1 MPSEALTHSVRVRV
15 WSTYLEDYSRPE
27 ESQFFFSYRVR
38 ISNEGSEPVTLLN
51 RHWIIIDSD
60 GEKQEVRGPGVL
72 GKQPVLGVGEF
83 HEYFSFCNLE
93 TDFGTMEGSYEMITQ
108 SGEIFNV
115 TIARFYL
122 ATTLKEFDANQFRRG
137 QVVRHTL
144 HGYRGVVVDFD
155 MYFLKD
161 DAWYLTQAGSPPK
174 NKPWYHILV
183 DGSDHV
189 SYAPQEQL
197 TSVEVGEPIQ
207 HPLFDFFFEGM
218 DGGRYIRNG
227 KTWKDLN

>member
-1 MPSEALTHSVRVRV
+1 MPSEATTHSIRVRV
-15 WSTYLEDYSRPE
+15 WSTFLEDYSAPE
-27 ESQFFFSYRVR
+27 ENRYLFSYRVR
-38 ISNEGSEPVTLLN
+38 ISNEGDEAVTLLN
-51 RHWIIIDSD
+51 RHWIIIDSEGD
-60 GEKQEVRGPGVL
+60 RKDVKGPGVL
-72 GKQPVLGVGEF
+72 GKQPLLGPGEF

-93 TDFGTMEGSYEMITQ
+93 TDFGTMEGSYEMISQ
-108 SGEIFNV
+108 SGETFDAKID
-115 TIARFYL
+115 RFFL
-122 ATTLKEFDANQFRRG
+122 ASNLSEFEANQFRRG
-137 QVVRHTL
+137 QVVRHSL

-161 DAWYLTQAGSPPK
+161 EPWYATQAGSPAK

-197 TSVEVGEPIQ
+197 EADHRGEPIQ

-218 DGGRYIRNG
+218 GEGRYIRNN
-227 KTWKDLN
+227 KTWNDLN